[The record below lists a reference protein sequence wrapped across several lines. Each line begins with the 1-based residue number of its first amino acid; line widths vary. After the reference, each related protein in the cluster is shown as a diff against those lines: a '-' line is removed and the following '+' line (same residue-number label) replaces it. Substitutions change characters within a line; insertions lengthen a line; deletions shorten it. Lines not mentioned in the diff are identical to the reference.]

1 MTIQPEV
8 INLLN
13 LFFKVVIIS
22 LIISSPFI
30 IAILEMYG
38 YERYKKYKDS
48 EVKEKEKIIVKK
60 AQDIETA
67 DKQLQWQTEEQHR
80 KHLELESL
88 QKQIE
93 IKQLELQKGKL
104 LNEPDAETP
113 DPEVEEKEK
122 TLSDLSIRELRELA
136 KENKLKMYSKLNKE
150 QLVKFL
156 EERGIKIEQ

>member
-38 YERYKKYKDS
+38 YEKYKKYKDS

-67 DKQLQWQTEEQHR
+67 DKQLQWQSEEQHR
-80 KHLELESL
+80 KQLQLKSL
-88 QKQIE
+88 KKQIE

-104 LNEPDAETP
+104 LNEPDAETS
-113 DPEVEEKEK
+113 DPEDEKKQK
-122 TLSDLSIRELRELA
+122 TLNDLSIRELKELA
-136 KENKLKMYSKLNKE
+136 KQNKLKMYSKLNKE

-156 EERGIKIEQ
+156 DERGIKIEQ

>member
-38 YERYKKYKDS
+38 YEKYKKYKDS

-67 DKQLQWQTEEQHR
+67 DKQLQWQSEEQHR
-80 KHLELESL
+80 KQLQLESL

-113 DPEVEEKEK
+113 DPEDEKKQK
-122 TLSDLSIRELRELA
+122 TLNDLSIRELKELA
-136 KENKLKMYSKLNKE
+136 KQNKLKMYSKLNKE

-156 EERGIKIEQ
+156 DERAIKIEQ

>member
-67 DKQLQWQTEEQHR
+67 DKQLQWQSEEQHR
-80 KHLELESL
+80 KQLQLESL

-113 DPEVEEKEK
+113 DPEDEEKQK
-122 TLSDLSIRELRELA
+122 TLNDLSIRELKELA
-136 KENKLKMYSKLNKE
+136 KQNKLKMYSKLNKE

-156 EERGIKIEQ
+156 DERGIKIEQ